1 MRLFNPDTSSFNNYY
16 DKGRFLLA
24 WRISVAFVFIFTPLI
39 FVYGFID
46 TKAMVPSSLVLLVIL
61 CSLIYLKI
69 TKKFI
74 PIFWLYTYSSSLLAN
89 FTLYFVNELT
99 HYVDFMWITCSVLI
113 AFIGIGNKA
122 GIVVITLNT
131 IGIFVFYFFFLND
144 HIEILKPRDNFMLI
158 GEFTEILFAFFV
170 IFFLVR
176 QFVQFQVKTQDALKD
191 ANVGLEHQ
199 YNLISAKSQE
209 NETLLKEIHHRVKNN
224 FQIIISLLRMQSN
237 EMITDEGKTHF
248 KEAINRIMA
257 MSLVHQKLYTEK
269 ELSKIDLKSYI
280 EELVNEIITY
290 SSNEREIKIDIET
303 NVNGM
308 DIISVVPLGLLINE
322 LVSNS
327 LKHAFNENQNNCI
340 KIKIADLENE
350 YAFDYS
356 DNGTWKEK
364 KSERS
369 NFGIELIGILTDQLN
384 GTKSLDTTNGT
395 KYHFLFSKTAHN

>member
-1 MRLFNPDTSSFNNYY
+1 MSLFNPDTSSFNNYY
-16 DKGRFLLA
+16 DKARFLLA
-24 WRISVAFVFIFTPLI
+24 WRISIAFVFIFAPLI
-39 FVYGFID
+39 IVYGFID
-46 TKAMVPSSLVLLVIL
+46 EKAMVPSSLVLLVIL
-61 CSLIYLKI
+61 SSLIYLKI

-74 PIFWLYTYSSSLLAN
+74 PIFWLYAYSSSLLVN

-99 HYVDFMWITCSVLI
+99 HYVDFMWITCSVLL

-122 GIVVITLNT
+122 GIIVITLNT

-144 HIEILKPRDNFMLI
+144 HIEILKPRDNYMLI
-158 GEFTEILFAFFV
+158 GEYAEILFAFFI

-176 QFVQFQVKTQDALKD
+176 QFVQFQSKTQSELKE
-191 ANVGLEHQ
+191 ANAGLEHQ
-199 YNLISAKSQE
+199 YNLISAKSKE

-237 EMITDEGKTHF
+237 EMKTDEGKTHF
-248 KEAINRIMA
+248 REAINRIMA

-269 ELSKIDLKSYI
+269 ELSKIDLKSYV

-290 SSNEREIKIDIET
+290 SNNEKKIKINIET
-303 NVNGM
+303 NVKGM

-327 LKHAFNENQNNCI
+327 LKHAFNETENNSI
-340 KIKIADLENE
+340 EIKIAELENE

-356 DNGTWKEK
+356 DNGTWKERE
-364 KSERS
+364 SENS

-384 GTKSLDTTNGT
+384 GTKSLDTTNGSR
-395 KYHFLFSKTAHN
+395 YHFLLSKTAH